1 MNRRFLTAAIG
12 LALCALAMPASARP
26 YADDDDGD
34 RYARRRHYERYE
46 RSYDRDDEE
55 DGGYQRRRRHSRR
68 AVRQRTHAQG
78 ARKAPLPEAA
88 KPQQPKQLASAQ
100 PQVDVRPLPQLLPLP
115 PSGRHARHDGRGC
128 LRPAAR
134 NLLERVESHF
144 GPMQII
150 STCRPGARI
159 AGSGRIS
166 KHASGEA
173 IDFNAGRRKS
183 EVVRWLIANHKSG
196 GTMTYDG
203 MSHIHV
209 DVGYHFVSLNSS
221 SGR

>member
-78 ARKAPLPEAA
+78 ARKAPSPGGR
-88 KPQQPKQLASAQ
+88 KASAAQ
-100 PQVDVRPLPQLLPLP
+100 
-115 PSGRHARHDGRGC
+115 
-128 LRPAAR
+128 
-134 NLLERVESHF
+134 
-144 GPMQII
+144 
-150 STCRPGARI
+150 TT
-159 AGSGRIS
+159 RIS
-166 KHASGEA
+166 AT
-173 IDFNAGRRKS
+173 AGRRQAFAPVAS
-183 EVVRWLIANHKSG
+183 VASIWASREA
-196 GTMTYDG
+196 
-203 MSHIHV
+203 
-209 DVGYHFVSLNSS
+209 
-221 SGR
+221 